1 MAVGA
6 GAGARTPPYTD
17 LSARDDGKFLAQQF
31 SVVLPRSCSSLNT
44 DVFTD
49 DIFQSSFSNILLRVL
64 RFCSIIGGA
73 PRNSL
78 LSGWS

>member
-44 DVFTD
+44 DVFID
-49 DIFQSSFSNILLRVL
+49 DIFSRL
-64 RFCSIIGGA
+64 
-73 PRNSL
+73 SL
-78 LSGWS
+78 IFYYAFYVFVQ